1 MTISDKEFLCLH
13 VGGRSHQ
20 YKSIVIQEFC
30 EWIGTLEVLKNDRS
44 WEDRAVRGGHSKRR
58 NSRAESWVAKGRDRG
73 SPVEPASTR
82 MTNRE
87 RQCWNIMSYTNCDR
101 P

>member
-1 MTISDKEFLCLH
+1 M
-13 VGGRSHQ
+13 
-20 YKSIVIQEFC
+20 
-30 EWIGTLEVLKNDRS
+30 KNDRS

-82 MTNRE
+82 MTTGKDSVG
-87 RQCWNIMSYTNCDR
+87 ISYTNCDR